1 MKVTIKVP
9 EELINK
15 DSKTKREYFI
25 ARSHNGKVDI
35 LETKYDEKTNSL
47 TFETDKF
54 SDYAILYK
62 DMKEKETVDGYAKAI
77 YEAISKLVLKDAT
90 STKQEAVTP
99 TVKVETTNK
108 ETVKAENK
116 KEVKKVKTGDS
127 TNSVLYLGLFG
138 FSLLII
144 YCIVMKK
151 FIR

>member
-1 MKVTIKVP
+1 MSLKVA

-15 DSKTKREYFI
+15 DSKVKRTYKIMRVHE
-25 ARSHNGKVDI
+25 GKVTFLDG
-35 LETKYDEKTNSL
+35 TYDEKTQMV
-47 TFETDKF
+47 TFETDQF
-54 SDYAILYK
+54 SIYA
-62 DMKEKETVDGYAKAI
+62 
-77 YEAISKLVLKDAT
+77 LVYND
-90 STKQEAVTP
+90 TKVETP

-144 YCIVMKK
+144 YCLVMKK
-151 FIR
+151 IIR

>member
-1 MKVTIKVP
+1 MQEALDAV
-9 EELINK
+9 EE
-15 DSKTKREYFI
+15 
-25 ARSHNGKVDI
+25 GKNITEQTEVD
-35 LETKYDEKTNSL
+35 
-47 TFETDKF
+47 
-54 SDYAILYK
+54 A
-62 DMKEKETVDGYAKAI
+62 MAKAI

-90 STKQEAVTP
+90 PTKQEAVTP